1 MTHPRQTIREA
12 VATRLRETFTN
23 VFASRAKPLFD
34 QDLPAVL
41 VYASGENIRTERWE
55 TDGFGALTRE
65 LDLFVEAVDI
75 GKDDLDDKLDAL
87 AEKIESALDG
97 WEIPNRKSTVLRFK
111 GTDTDMSIDGNKIYG
126 AIRLAFSLTYLTETK
141 NDT

>member
-1 MTHPRQTIREA
+1 MTHPRQSIREA
-12 VATRLRETFTN
+12 VAARLRETFEN
-23 VFASRAKPLFD
+23 VYASRAKPLFD

-41 VYASGENIRTERWE
+41 VYTNSEQIKRERWD

-87 AEKIESALDG
+87 AEKIETALDG
-97 WEIPNRKSTVLRFK
+97 WEIPKRKSAVLRFK
-111 GTDTDMSIDGNKIYG
+111 GTDTDLSIDGNKTYG
-126 AIRLAFSLTYLTETK
+126 AVRLAFSLTYLTETK
-141 NDT
+141 NDA